1 MASMI
6 ELAPEW
12 KRSLTLA
19 SPLILASGA
28 LSDAAAGAIVSP
40 PLTLFPR
47 AGAPLPRVVNVPGGV
62 LLRTG
67 GANPGLDRFLREN
80 RRSWESR
87 GLPFVAALAAQS
99 AADWPAMATRLDH
112 EPGIAGIELCLNPTI
127 RAADAIHATR
137 IATELPILAK
147 LDLDQATSVAADC
160 VAAGANCLVVARA
173 PRGMTI
179 VDGRAWYGRLYAPS
193 VKPIVLRA
201 VAQIAEMGLLAPIVA
216 CGGIHSGQDVS
227 DFMVAGASAVEIDSA
242 QWIEPQ
248 VVARIAAEVNA

>member
-19 SPLILASGA
+19 NPLILASGA

-40 PLTLFPR
+40 PLTLNPR

-67 GANPGLDRFLREN
+67 GANPGLDRFLRES

-87 GLPFVAALAAQS
+87 GLPIVVALAAQG
-99 AADWPAMATRLDH
+99 AGDWPAMGTRLDH
-112 EPGIAGIELCLNPTI
+112 EPGIAAIELCLNPTI

-137 IATELPILAK
+137 VATELPILVK
-147 LDLDQATSVAADC
+147 LDLDQATAIAADC

-173 PRGMTI
+173 PRGMMM
-179 VDGRAWYGRLYAPS
+179 VDGRGWYGRLYAPA

-201 VAQIAEMGLLAPIVA
+201 VAEIAEMRLQAPIVA
-216 CGGIHSGQDVS
+216 CGGVQSGQDVI
-227 DFMVAGASAVEIDSA
+227 DFLGAGASAVEIDSA
-242 QWIEPQ
+242 QWVEPQ
-248 VVARIAAEVNA
+248 VVARIAAEL